1 MRMKKL
7 LTFLTLLT
15 LFFATA
21 WADQT
26 TYSMSFQGSANGTN
40 DVTWNANTA
49 STFTHDGITWS
60 HAEVFAGTAYYGT
73 LKTAATFGSKNNPVT
88 SVELSTTDFAGKTI
102 VSVTLNGSCSNSEGP
117 TVTITA
123 GSTTML
129 DACPFVKT
137 TYTDYTTTTNNVTL
151 GTGEALTFTI
161 NNPNNNPGSGSGIN
175 VASITVVYEDGGS
188 QTVAAPTISL
198 NPASGPY
205 YEGDNVTVNMS
216 CTTPDATIS
225 YKFNDGNWT
234 TYNNSNPPT
243 ISATTTIQAK
253 AAKNG
258 VESTVNTQ
266 TITFNAPIAN
276 IAAFKQLA
284 NNAEFKFAGDVV
296 VTYVNET
303 DTRYVWVKDN
313 SGSAVFFNTL
323 SPVPN
328 QCDVIK
334 GGWKGKKTIYSGLHE
349 IINVTGANIQG
360 SEEVTPAELQIS
372 DITTDNQSTYGYVRN
387 VVITSK
393 SGKDFYFTADGTTS
407 IHGYNTYDS
416 DQNIEIPDAD
426 NSKRYDI
433 LGIVNVHSTV
443 QFTPIAFE
451 EVQVAPSAEYYLVGD
466 MNNWGDPL
474 DTNYKFNKQ
483 LDGSYVLNFDNMP
496 NNIRFKIAKVENDT
510 QVLYGGTGIDGQ
522 DYGIHSGHHNDIHLN
537 GNDAFFLAAGKST
550 IFTLDA
556 DAMTFDVER
565 PQLFI
570 RGSFDGWSD
579 AGVEMTTTE
588 TGWTYTRE
596 LAGGAGFGFVDG
608 WGNWH
613 GKEWLIKEE
622 HLGTDIP
629 IETSNNYTVED
640 AGEYT
645 INVNKLIN
653 TLVVTK
659 KAESSGDEFVL
670 VKDASTLN
678 ENDEVIIVN
687 GTDGSLKTISNTSTT
702 GNNRPATDIVVED
715 ESASATDET
724 AIFTL
729 VSAEGDFPWQFA
741 STHITG
747 DNKYLTGSTSN
758 NNRLTYSNGSTNAS
772 KAKIEIDN
780 NGNTSIVF
788 NATRGVMQ
796 YNESS
801 VLFNCYSTASQD
813 PVYLYKRTLINRSDE
828 PEIVPGSKTIE
839 GGYVQV
845 TITAAQGAAIY
856 YTTDGSMPDKNNQE
870 QLYEGPIDLW
880 STGGRKVV
888 TAIAVENGKDASYPV
903 SVTYL
908 FTSPEAPTFDPASG
922 TVRIEPFSVTI
933 SSKSEYGE
941 DAKIYYLLD
950 PATPPTAAIL
960 YNEDNLYEGPV
971 NISGVGTHTI
981 YALVYL
987 NNIKSEVAVATYSI
1001 ADSKTLAEIITLG
1014 ENADGKPYTISNDL
1028 LGVYKNGTSI
1038 WFKDEAQAVD
1048 YQNPTAAS
1056 YEYYTVVEQN
1066 LDINKSEKDFAQNN
1080 WIEVVF
1086 PSEQDFTKKYVRN
1099 LTGTYSCE
1107 NGNPKLTLTVA
1118 VDEDNDVTEVPSSG
1132 LAYDLNPYMAVNF
1145 AGNQTYTNNG
1155 ETQTFFFSQPKAQEY
1170 AQILWAV
1177 WDGEQ
1182 FNMTTD
1188 IDDNYY
1194 GFTGSFTINPELNAY
1209 STSGLKTNYSYNFKA
1224 IIRKSASK
1232 AGPYEVYPTDLN
1244 PDVPTAI
1251 NGVVVNGNVKSVKY
1265 VNVAG
1270 MVSDVPFQ
1278 GVNIVVTEYTDG
1290 SRTTTKM
1297 LKK

>member
-1 MRMKKL
+1 MKKL

-15 LFFATA
+15 LSIGVS
-21 WADQT
+21 WADSYVKVT
-26 TYSMSFQGSANGTN
+26 STSNITDGTYLLVYKGTN
-40 DVTWNANTA
+40 ANYAFDGSLEGADIDAAGNNITVTITNDEIAATSTINASALTINV
-49 STFTHDGITWS
+49 S
-60 HAEVFAGTAYYGT
+60 EGT
-73 LKTAATFGSKNNPVT
+73 LKTASGYYLGRDNNSAGLNYNKNTKYENTFSIDDSGHADIIGKGGCALRFNANSDQMRFRYYKNKGQQA
-88 SVELSTTDFAGKTI
+88 VELYKLTSTS
-102 VSVTLNGSCSNSEGP
+102 SVAVP
-117 TVTITA
+117 
-123 GSTTML
+123 
-129 DACPFVKT
+129 
-137 TYTDYTTTTNNVTL
+137 
-151 GTGEALTFTI
+151 TFTFS
-161 NNPNNNPGSGSGIN
+161 P
-175 VASITVVYEDGGS
+175 E
-188 QTVAAPTISL
+188 
-198 NPASGPY
+198 GPY
-205 YEGDNVTVNMS
+205 YEGDVVTVIMS
-216 CTTPDATIS
+216 CTTSGATIS

-276 IAAFKQLA
+276 IAAFKQLS

-303 DTRYVWVKDN
+303 DTRYIWVKDA
-313 SGSAVFFNTL
+313 SGSAVFYNTL
-323 SPVPN
+323 NDLEPE
-328 QCDVIK
+328 QGDVIK

-349 IINVTGANIQG
+349 IVNVTGANIQG

-426 NSKRYDI
+426 NSTLYDI
-433 LGIVNVHSTV
+433 LGIVNVYSNNV
-443 QFTPIAFE
+443 QFTPIDFQE
-451 EVQVAPSAEYYLVGD
+451 SQVAPSANYYLVGD
-466 MNNWGDPL
+466 MNNW
-474 DTNYKFNKQ
+474 TVNENYQFQKQ
-483 LDGSYVLNFDNMP
+483 LDGSYILNFDNMP
-496 NNIRFKIAKVENDT
+496 NNIRFKIAKVENET
-510 QVLYGGTGIDGQ
+510 ETPVLYGGIGINGQ
-522 DYGIHSGHHNDIHLN
+522 DYGIHSGHHNEIHLN

-579 AGVEMTTTE
+579 NGVEMEITE
-588 TGWTYTRE
+588 TGWTYKRE
-596 LAGGAGFGFVDG
+596 LAAGAGFGFVDG

-613 GKEWLIKEE
+613 GKDWLIKEE

-747 DNKYLTGSTSN
+747 DNKYLTGSTSS

-856 YTTDGSMPDKNNQE
+856 YTTDGSMPDKNNQN

-922 TVRIEPFSVTI
+922 TVRTEPFSVTI

-1086 PSEQDFTKKYVRN
+1086 PSEQDFTNKYVKN

-1118 VDEDNDVTEVPSSG
+1118 VDEENDVVTEVPSSG
-1132 LAYDLNPYMAVNF
+1132 SAYELNPYMAVNF

-1177 WDGEQ
+1177 YAGNNQ
-1182 FNMTTD
+1182 FNMPTD
-1188 IDDNYY
+1188 TDDNYY
-1194 GFTGSFTINPELNAY
+1194 GFTGSFTINPEYNSY
-1209 STSGLKTNYSYNFKA
+1209 STSGLTPGDSYNFKA
-1224 IIRKSASK
+1224 VIRKAEAGGSK
-1232 AGPYEVYPTDLN
+1232 AGETYEVYPTDLN

-1251 NGVVVNGNVKSVKY
+1251 NGVVVNGVVKSVKY

-1270 MVSDVPFQ
+1270 MISDTPFQ

-1297 LKK
+1297 LRK